1 MDCSPRGH
9 EELDMTGHAHSKDAH
24 GCVIGAENDNTK
36 ERFQQAEDD
45 SRGDGSLAASKF
57 LEN

>member
-9 EELDMTGHAHSKDAH
+9 KELDMTGHAHSMDAH
-24 GCVIGAENDNTK
+24 GCVTGAENDNMK
-36 ERFQQAEDD
+36 ERCQQAEDD
-45 SRGDGSLAASKF
+45 SRGDGSLTASKF